1 MDQKILW
8 KLSYGVY
15 AVCSLDGS
23 RPTGCIANSAMQIT
37 SAPPSIAISI
47 NHDNYTHGCIE
58 KAGRFSPVSY
68 THLDVYKRQGDQLY
82 AALAFVQNLE
92 KFLRLTDVFNFH
104 SVLTSLLY

>member
-58 KAGRFSPVSY
+58 KTGRFSPVCSPKD
-68 THLDVYKRQGDQLY
+68 LL
-82 AALAFVQNLE
+82 
-92 KFLRLTDVFNFH
+92 
-104 SVLTSLLY
+104 SLSHWPAGLFQRPGYG

>member
-58 KAGRFSPVSY
+58 KTGRFSLCVLPKTCSPS
-68 THLDVYKRQGDQLY
+68 LIGQLGFS
-82 AALAFVQNLE
+82 AAGIRINL
-92 KFLRLTDVFNFH
+92 KSWHTRWPMACPF
-104 SVLTSLLY
+104 

>member
-37 SAPPSIAISI
+37 SAPPSIA
-47 NHDNYTHGCIE
+47 T
-58 KAGRFSPVSY
+58 VSY
-68 THLDVYKRQGDQLY
+68 THLFPSWAGALSYSMQGSK
-82 AALAFVQNLE
+82 AASFCC
-92 KFLRLTDVFNFH
+92 
-104 SVLTSLLY
+104 SWPI